1 MEAER
6 ILHLRCEHVDLERG
20 LIFMPDSKSG
30 RKAIIGTCLPQH
42 FGWIGMH
49 RLYGPG
55 EAKHRAELKRQRA
68 GRHRNHAAIVLAHA
82 DRESPNSASLPLP

>member
-30 RKAIIGTCLPQH
+30 RNPSS
-42 FGWIGMH
+42 
-49 RLYGPG
+49 
-55 EAKHRAELKRQRA
+55 ERA
-68 GRHRNHAAIVLAHA
+68 
-82 DRESPNSASLPLP
+82 